1 MNNWIGARPGPR
13 GRPEPRRSGLRRAGM
28 RQAGVLAGSM
38 IGALVLAAACGGSSA
53 GADTFV
59 GGTYAQSLAYAK
71 CMRSHGVPSFPAPD
85 SQGNFS
91 NSQIDAVGT
100 GPAEQNAFQ
109 TCRSLLPNEGTGLS
123 VTELQSIQRHNLR
136 NAVKAAHCMRA
147 HGITTFPDPSGS
159 TQGSG
164 INWQPVIAAV
174 QDGRLDLGSPS
185 YEAAFDT
192 CSGKRVGGPIPP
204 SFAPGS
210 VLPSGPPPSG
220 PPPPGPP
227 PPGPPPSGS
236 GSAG

>member
-1 MNNWIGARPGPR
+1 
-13 GRPEPRRSGLRRAGM
+13 
-28 RQAGVLAGSM
+28 M

-53 GADTFV
+53 GADTFL

-71 CMRSHGVPSFPAPD
+71 CMRSHGVPQFPAAD
-85 SQGNFS
+85 AQGNFS
-91 NSQIDAVGT
+91 NAQIDAVGT
-100 GPAEQNAFQ
+100 GPQEQNAFQ

-123 VTELQSIQRHNLR
+123 VTELQSIQQHNLR

-164 INWQPVIAAV
+164 INWQPVVSAI
-174 QDGRLDLGSPS
+174 QGGTLNLGSAS

-204 SFAPGS
+204 FLGPGAT
-210 VLPSGPPPSG
+210 LPLPQ
-220 PPPPGPP
+220 PGP
-227 PPGPPPSGS
+227 
-236 GSAG
+236 SASS